1 MRRDGN
7 VLFYF
12 INKKKKP
19 WKPCDD
25 LRIKSKILTAIK
37 NLSKKTAAFT
47 ISFSCCRA
55 SHCIMQH
62 LNSRLMIFLFQK
74 QFAHLIMMY
83 HTGKALLEINLKLS
97 EISWFWDSSQALYAV
112 AYGK

>member
-12 INKKKKP
+12 INNKKKT

-25 LRIKSKILTAIK
+25 LRIKSKILSAIK
-37 NLSKKTAAFT
+37 ILSKKTTAFT

-55 SHCIMQH
+55 SHCIVQH

-83 HTGKALLEINLKLS
+83 HTGKALLQINLKLS
-97 EISWFWDSSQALYAV
+97 EISSGTPHRPYMQ
-112 AYGK
+112 